1 MKVQQ
6 AFPGAPLSHAHYF
19 TTTESYCLYLLA
31 YLLLFTVLR
40 YTLSFTWVLV
50 ELMGV
55 VQVCLARHEADAIRL
70 DSRRAYA
77 LYEAFRPE
85 VASACVPGWLCVCLC
100 VSACLSEFGCLCAC
114 VSMCLCLCVSAR
126 VYVFECVRASVS
138 GWCA

>member
-31 YLLLFTVLR
+31 YLLLLIVLR
-40 YTLSFTWVLV
+40 HTLSFTWVLV

-100 VSACLSEFGCLCAC
+100 VSACLSEFGCLCAF